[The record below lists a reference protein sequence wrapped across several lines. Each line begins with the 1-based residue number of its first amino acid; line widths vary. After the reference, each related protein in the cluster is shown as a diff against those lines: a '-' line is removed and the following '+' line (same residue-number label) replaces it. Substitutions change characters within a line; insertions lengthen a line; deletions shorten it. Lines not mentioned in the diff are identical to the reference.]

1 LAGHLVRLKLALLRN
16 GLRRSQWQQ
25 QVGLVLGALGG
36 LPLAGG
42 GFLLLALVPRAEP
55 RFGLLLVE
63 AVFLA
68 LALGWLLFPLLSFG
82 GDTSLDPAKLV
93 LLPLR
98 PRQLMSGL
106 LLAGCVGI
114 APLCTLVALAGGVV
128 GFAPLGPGL
137 LLAVAAVLVQF
148 ALCLVGSRAL
158 LTVLS
163 RVLRSRRA
171 KDLGIVLVSL
181 IGIAV
186 SAAVQV
192 GARMAVRLERL
203 DVEAL
208 RPLGRVIGWLPPGL
222 AARALVDAGQGRLLA
237 ATAELL
243 AAALAVL
250 LLGFWW
256 WRSLDRVLVTAE
268 PPARARS
275 RPDGRAAGLF
285 PRLARPLLPADQRG
299 AVAAK
304 ELRYLARHPRL
315 RVGWLTSG
323 LFSLA
328 GVVVVGVSDWDHP
341 ALVLTAVA
349 VVFLV
354 TQNSLNQFG
363 WDGPAYWAN
372 AVSGADPRGDL
383 AGRNLAAML
392 VGLLTAALLA
402 VALAAVTGGWLYVPV
417 ALCLAAGVLAV
428 VLGVADVI
436 SVRFP
441 YPVPEVTSNLWAV
454 QGAGQGCLVG
464 LAQMLA
470 FTVEGVLLLPVA
482 ILVAVGVAAWP
493 PALALACLLAV
504 VAGLVVWRV
513 GLGLSARWLRDHQP
527 ELLAA
532 LSPRRAA

>member
-1 LAGHLVRLKLALLRN
+1 LARHFVGLKWALLRN

-25 QVGLVLGALGG
+25 QVGLVLAALGG
-36 LPLAGG
+36 LPLAAA

-68 LALGWLLFPLLSFG
+68 LFLGWLLFPLLSFG
-82 GDTSLDPAKLV
+82 GDTSLDPSRLV

-98 PRQLMSGL
+98 PRQLMGGL
-106 LLAGCVGI
+106 FLAGCVGI
-114 APLCTLVALAGGVV
+114 APLCTLLALAGGVV

-137 LLAVAAVLVQF
+137 VLAVAAVLVQF

-181 IGIAV
+181 TGIVV
-186 SAAVQV
+186 SVAVQV
-192 GARMAVRLERL
+192 GARAAARLGRL
-203 DVEAL
+203 DADSL
-208 RPLGRVIGWLPPGL
+208 RPVGRVVGWLPPGL
-222 AARALVDAGQGRLLA
+222 AARALVDAGRGRLPA
-237 ATAELL
+237 AGAEL
-243 AAALAVL
+243 AAAALVVL
-250 LLGFWW
+250 LLGWWW
-256 WRSLDRVLVTAE
+256 WRSLERVLVTAE
-268 PPARARS
+268 PAARVRAR
-275 RPDGRAAGLF
+275 PAAGLV

-315 RVGWLTSG
+315 RVGWLTTG
-323 LFSLA
+323 VLCLA
-328 GVVVVGVSDWDHP
+328 GVVAVGLADLRQP
-341 ALVLTAVA
+341 ALVLTAA
-349 VVFLV
+349 GAVFLV

-363 WDGPAYWAN
+363 WDGPAYWGN

-383 AGRNLAAML
+383 VGRNLAAML
-392 VGLLTAALLA
+392 AGLLTSSVLA
-402 VALAAVTGGWLYVPV
+402 VALAALTGGWLYVPV

-428 VLGVADVI
+428 ALGVADVV

-454 QGAGQGCLVG
+454 QGTGQGCLVG

-470 FTVEGVLLLPVA
+470 LTVQGVLLLPMLA
-482 ILVAVGVAAWP
+482 LVGVGVLAWR
-493 PALALACLLAV
+493 PALAVACPVAVLSGLAV
-504 VAGLVVWRV
+504 WRI
-513 GLGLSARWLRDHQP
+513 GLGMGARWLREHQP
-527 ELLAA
+527 ELLAE
-532 LSPRRAA
+532 LSPRRTA